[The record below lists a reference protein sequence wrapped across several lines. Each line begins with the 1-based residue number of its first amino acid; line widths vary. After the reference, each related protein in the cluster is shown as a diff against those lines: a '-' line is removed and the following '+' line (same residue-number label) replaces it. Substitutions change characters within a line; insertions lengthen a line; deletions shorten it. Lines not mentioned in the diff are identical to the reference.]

1 MRIKIFSHNDLDGY
15 ACSIIAQLAVGR
27 ENVHADYCGYYNI
40 NEKIMEFIDNR
51 SYESYDYIFITDI
64 SITEEVAQIIEN
76 NNILKGMTILLD
88 HHPTVIGL
96 NKYEWCTV
104 QIEDEI
110 EKVCGTSLLYN
121 YLVNKNILER
131 KVSIE
136 LFVDTVK
143 RYDTWL
149 WKDKYNDLRAKQL
162 NDLFKIYGQERF
174 EAEYYKRLTS
184 DVFCMINDTDK
195 FLLEL
200 ENEKIQ
206 KYIDKKN
213 KFIYKKTLNING
225 KKFRAGIVVADDYLS
240 ELGNELSERNPDL
253 DFIAMVAGLSTV
265 SYRTVK
271 KNIDLGN
278 EVAIYYGGGDH
289 PQAAGSQISYEL
301 RKQILDSIIK

>member
-15 ACSIIAQLAVGR
+15 ACSILAQLVAGR

-40 NEKIMEFIDNR
+40 NRKIKEFIEGKL
-51 SYESYDYIFITDI
+51 YQFYDYIFITDI
-64 SITEEVAQIIEN
+64 SISDEVAEIIN
-76 NNILKGMTILLD
+76 NDPVLRSMIRLLD
-88 HHPTVIGL
+88 HHPTAIEL

-104 QIEDEI
+104 QIEDDI
-110 EKVCGTSLLYN
+110 EKVCGTRLLYDYFIN
-121 YLVNKNILER
+121 HSMYEKRLAVEI
-131 KVSIE
+131 
-136 LFVDTVK
+136 FVETVK

-149 WKDKYNDLRAKQL
+149 WADKYNDLRAKQL
-162 NDLFKIYGQERF
+162 NDLFRIYGPERF
-174 EAEYYKRLTS
+174 EEEYYKRLTS
-184 DVFCMINDTDK
+184 DVFSMITERDK

-213 KFIYKKTLNING
+213 KFIYKKTLIINS

-253 DFIAMVAGLSTV
+253 DFIAIVSGLNTV

-271 KNIDLGN
+271 KDIDLGK
-278 EVAIYYGGGDH
+278 EVAFYYGGGGH
-289 PQAAGSQISYEL
+289 PKSAGSQISYEL

>member
-1 MRIKIFSHNDLDGY
+1 MKIKIFSHNDLDGY
-15 ACSIIAQLAVGR
+15 ACSILAQLAVGR
-27 ENVHADYCGYYNI
+27 ENVQADYCGYYNI
-40 NEKIMEFIDNR
+40 NEKIKDFINNKLYEF
-51 SYESYDYIFITDI
+51 YDYIFITDI
-64 SITEEVAQIIEN
+64 SISEEVAQIIEN
-76 NNILKGMTILLD
+76 NSILKEMTILLD
-88 HHPTVIGL
+88 HHPTAIGL

-110 EKVCGTSLLYN
+110 EKVCGASLLYN
-121 YLVNKNILER
+121 YLVNNNILER
-131 KVSIE
+131 KMSVEI
-136 LFVDTVK
+136 FVDTVK

-149 WKDKYNDLRAKQL
+149 WKDKYNDLRAKHL

-253 DFIAMVAGLSTV
+253 DFIAMIAGLSTV

-271 KNIDLGN
+271 RDIDLGN
-278 EVAIYYGGGDH
+278 EVAIYYGGGGH
-289 PQAAGSQISYEL
+289 PQSAGSQIPYEL